1 MLLFPQVCF
10 LKKKHKTSPNHVFLL
25 LIKHTCF
32 YKTLLP
38 LDSAALNAVL
48 GAVYAGAAP
57 GILPYWGITGNVSN
71 IGAIAIKTSDVCT
84 RNWAKKYASTIYT
97 DPVRCQHWSFVIR
110 TDQITKV

>member
-1 MLLFPQVCF
+1 MLLFPKVCF

-57 GILPYWGITGNVSN
+57 GILPYWDITGNMSN
-71 IGAIAIKTSDVCT
+71 IGTIVIKKSD
-84 RNWAKKYASTIYT
+84 
-97 DPVRCQHWSFVIR
+97 
-110 TDQITKV
+110 